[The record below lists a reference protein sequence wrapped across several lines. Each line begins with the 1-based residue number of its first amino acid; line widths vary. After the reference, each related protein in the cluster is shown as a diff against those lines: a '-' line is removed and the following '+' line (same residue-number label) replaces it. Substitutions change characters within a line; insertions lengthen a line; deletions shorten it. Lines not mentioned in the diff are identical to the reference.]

1 MPPPLNTISSPKPFP
16 YRGSWFDNTFS
27 PKSDADGRDK
37 VELRNLTVDFLKI
50 SLLGYNLFLFFLQN
64 DSFYVNYH
72 KITRTY
78 AFVISQ
84 ARETMSFYIPMFIK
98 SLGLGNDMG
107 AG

>member
-27 PKSDADGRDK
+27 PKSDPDGRDK

-50 SLLGYNLFLFFLQN
+50 CLSEYNLFLFFLLPE
-64 DSFYVNYH
+64 SSYFNYH

-84 ARETMSFYIPMFIK
+84 TRETMSFYIPNVYQIT
-98 SLGLGNDMG
+98 G
-107 AG
+107 AGE